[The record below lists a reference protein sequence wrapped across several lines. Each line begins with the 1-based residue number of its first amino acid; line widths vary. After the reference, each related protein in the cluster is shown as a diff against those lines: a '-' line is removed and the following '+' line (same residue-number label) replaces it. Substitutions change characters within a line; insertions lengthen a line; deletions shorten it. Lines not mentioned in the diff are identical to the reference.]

1 MGKCMS
7 KNPDTELTQ
16 ELNNDKKKD
25 KAVKKLLFLGSGG
38 SGKSTIFKQ
47 LRTIHGDGWTKKDR
61 MTFVDH
67 IHSQIVEQ
75 MRLAVDCIEYLA
87 EQEFGD
93 EEERN
98 ADYKRP
104 EDFNA
109 FQQLSNDAQKAIHT
123 LQSAKS
129 TKLTEDAAQACQVL
143 WNEPT
148 IKSIYAQR
156 ATMKIED
163 SSAYFWDKIDQVLDP
178 SYVPDPTDILMVRY
192 RTTGVIE
199 QKFVIQ
205 KNMFHIFDVGGQK
218 SERKKW
224 IHCFEGVT
232 ALIFV
237 ASLSCYDEVMFEDET
252 VNSMVDTL
260 QLFDKISNNL
270 YFVKTSVI
278 LFLNKKDLFAEKLE
292 SGKAITLCPEFRD
305 YDGDAKSFED
315 ATDYVRDV
323 FVRKSRSNKTIFTH
337 LTCATDTENVD
348 KVFNDVQQIII
359 ENSLISAGLMGEMM
373 ETEDDENRNLIPT
386 AQAGATA
393 NDKDQLLQSQA
404 GAVISVCEENE

>member
-25 KAVKKLLFLGSGG
+25 KAV
-38 SGKSTIFKQ
+38 
-47 LRTIHGDGWTKKDR
+47 
-61 MTFVDH
+61 VDY
-67 IHSQIVEQ
+67 
-75 MRLAVDCIEYLA
+75 RLY
-87 EQEFGD
+87 
-93 EEERN
+93 
-98 ADYKRP
+98 P
-104 EDFNA
+104 
-109 FQQLSNDAQKAIHT
+109 QKWHM
-123 LQSAKS
+123 K
-129 TKLTEDAAQACQVL
+129 C
-143 WNEPT
+143 T
-148 IKSIYAQR
+148 IK
-156 ATMKIED
+156 TH
-163 SSAYFWDKIDQVLDP
+163 F
-178 SYVPDPTDILMVRY
+178 
-192 RTTGVIE
+192 
-199 QKFVIQ
+199 
-205 KNMFHIFDVGGQK
+205 
-218 SERKKW
+218 
-224 IHCFEGVT
+224 
-232 ALIFV
+232 
-237 ASLSCYDEVMFEDET
+237 LSCYDEVMFEDET